1 MELKVTDYAIA
12 HLVESVELTIGG
24 ASLAKREEIIDRV
37 LKGMQRLLEWPKAGQ
52 VEIWMEGKEYVYRRL
67 VIGNFKVIYRI
78 DGEVVYV
85 TDIFDMRQ
93 DPTRMKG

>member
-12 HLVESVELTIGG
+12 HLVESVERTMEG
-24 ASLAKREEIIDRV
+24 ASIPKREEIIDRV

-93 DPTRMKG
+93 DPKMMRG